1 MEATYVLDY
10 DVYAVSREQR
20 LFLLARIKGADSAAG
35 GRPPLNLGLVIDRS
49 RSMAG
54 DKLDYVKQ
62 AAAFLVKHLDP
73 ADRLS
78 LVTYD
83 NAITVEIAS
92 QKVVHKDLF
101 TAIIARITSRGTT
114 NLSGGWLQGCTEV
127 AAHLDPGQVNRVLL
141 LTDGLANE
149 GVTDPEQLTAMA
161 AQRRAEGITTTTIG
175 VGMDFDEDLL
185 TAMAAAGGGAFY
197 FIDDPDQAPTIFSEE
212 LQGLLNVVGQ
222 NLTISAAFLSGVK
235 LARQLTIYR
244 QQGGGDRAAFFLGD
258 LFGGEEKV
266 LVLELEVPAFDDPGE
281 VEIAHLRFE
290 YDELGDG
297 SVTHRVI
304 DLPVRLYVVPE
315 NRLGER
321 AANTDVLETVLLLEA
336 ANARRE
342 AVRHAD
348 RGDFARARE
357 TLSRAADA
365 IADSHIDSPMLR
377 TERDMLRESAVDM
390 DLGARRY
397 DAYSR
402 KASTSRSFAV
412 GQSSHTVHLTREQ
425 HERLKRS
432 RPAIERGGPTPR
444 RIRWESKDL
453 LLDRDEI
460 RIGRSRDND
469 IVLDDGQ
476 VSRHHCRIIR
486 RGDDLYLEDLDST
499 TGTFANGGLLLPGDG
514 FRLSVG
520 DTLGVG
526 SVLFSFY
533 GTAPAKP
540 QDAPP
545 AEAPTDAEGDGEE
558 TT

>member
-20 LFLLARIKGADSAAG
+20 LFLLARIKGADAATG
-35 GRPPLNLGLVIDRS
+35 SRPPLNLGLVIDRS
-49 RSMAG
+49 GSMAG
-54 DKLDYVKQ
+54 DKLDRVKQ

-73 ADRLS
+73 SDRLS

-83 NAITVEIAS
+83 NVVTVEIAS

-101 TAIIARITSRGTT
+101 TAILSRITSGGTT

-127 AAHLDPGQVNRVLL
+127 AAHLDPAQVNRVLL
-141 LTDGLANE
+141 LTDGLANQ
-149 GVTDPEQLTAMA
+149 GVTDPDQLTAMA

-175 VGMDFDEDLL
+175 VGMDFNEDLL

-197 FIDDPDQAPTIFSEE
+197 FIDDPDQAPTIFGEE
-212 LQGLLNVVGQ
+212 IQGLLNVVGQ
-222 NLTISAAFLSGVK
+222 NLTISAAFLSGVR
-235 LARQLTIYR
+235 LARQLTLYR
-244 QQGGGDRAAFFLGD
+244 QQGGGERASFFLGD

-266 LVLELEVPAFDDPGE
+266 LVLELEVPAMDNPGE
-281 VEIAHLRFE
+281 VQIAHLRFE

-304 DLPVRLYVVPE
+304 NLPVRLYVVPE
-315 NRLGER
+315 DRLGER

-348 RGDFARARE
+348 RGDFAQARD

-365 IADSHIDSPMLR
+365 IADSRVDSPELR
-377 TERDMLRESAVDM
+377 AERDMLRESAIDM

-397 DAYSR
+397 DAYYR
-402 KASTSRSFAV
+402 KASTSRSFAM
-412 GQSSHTVHLTREQ
+412 GQSSSTIHLTHEQ
-425 HERLKRS
+425 HERLRRS
-432 RPAIERGGPTPR
+432 RPAVERGGPTPR
-444 RIRWESKDL
+444 RIRWESENL
-453 LLDRDEI
+453 PLDRDEI
-460 RIGRSRDND
+460 RIGRSKDND

-486 RGDDLYLEDLDST
+486 RGDDLYLEDLDSSG
-499 TGTFANGGLLLPGDG
+499 GTFANGGLLLPGEG

-520 DTLGVG
+520 DVLMVG

-533 GTAPAKP
+533 DAAPADA
-540 QDAPP
+540 QEAPP
-545 AEAPTDAEGDGEE
+545 AEAPTETEGNGEE
-558 TT
+558 TS